1 MRNMQRKLGVATGVA
16 GVLLSMLAAGTAAAE
31 NARPAGNGL
40 EEIPDDEL
48 GDMRGRYVVSDT
60 AVAWFGVTMTSTWQT
75 SSGQILQGQ
84 LQLAMDFSKGGA
96 RPVVSFE
103 PKVSITDA
111 GDTLPAGDG
120 GARSIDGSGLANA
133 GGLVQSVQI
142 AGDRNRAGNTAYL
155 TVRNGS
161 IPASSAG
168 NGGVSSAQDVL
179 GGASASAGFDGSS
192 ARLLLQVQGQGAVEQ
207 WIRSGS
213 VGQSVMLTS
222 DGQQVS
228 NQLNIELVR
237 QSVGD
242 NAQLAQNV
250 AQAIVFA
257 RGVGGHF

>member
-1 MRNMQRKLGVATGVA
+1 MRVDRRRR
-16 GVLLSMLAAGTAAAE
+16 AAACVM
-31 NARPAGNGL
+31 AGL
-40 EEIPDDEL
+40 
-48 GDMRGRYVVSDT
+48 
-60 AVAWFGVTMTSTWQT
+60 AVAVG
-75 SSGQILQGQ
+75 
-84 LQLAMDFSKGGA
+84 
-96 RPVVSFE
+96 
-103 PKVSITDA
+103 
-111 GDTLPAGDG
+111 
-120 GARSIDGSGLANA
+120 
-133 GGLVQSVQI
+133 I
-142 AGDRNRAGNTAYL
+142 AA
-155 TVRNGS
+155 
-161 IPASSAG
+161 
-168 NGGVSSAQDVL
+168 SSAQDAL

-228 NQLNIELVR
+228 NRLNIELVR